1 MMAHRAIPSSRQTL
15 RRSVHQLIESETTK
29 ANVRGGH
36 GCEQLLCL
44 VLHQLE
50 QQGDTTHIAS
60 LLAHPSIPH
69 FGVKPRLLV
78 ARSDDFGSALLTNKS
93 IQNASYRA
101 LVDGLRDGR
110 RAARLTQT
118 ELAAS
123 LGRSQ
128 QFVSKYESLERRLDV
143 IELVQIAQAL
153 TLDWRQLIQDVI
165 DEANP

>member
-1 MMAHRAIPSSRQTL
+1 M
-15 RRSVHQLIESETTK
+15 
-29 ANVRGGH
+29 
-36 GCEQLLCL
+36 
-44 VLHQLE
+44 
-50 QQGDTTHIAS
+50 
-60 LLAHPSIPH
+60 
-69 FGVKPRLLV
+69 
-78 ARSDDFGSALLTNKS
+78 TNKS